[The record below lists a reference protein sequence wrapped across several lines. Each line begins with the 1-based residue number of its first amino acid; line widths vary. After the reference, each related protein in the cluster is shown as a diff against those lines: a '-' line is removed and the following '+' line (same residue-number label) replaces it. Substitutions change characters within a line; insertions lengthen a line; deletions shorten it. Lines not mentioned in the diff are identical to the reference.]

1 MTIGQNIKKFRKDK
15 GYTQKDL
22 AEMVGVSVQAI
33 SKWETDVGYPDISQ
47 IVPLASALNVSI
59 DDIFGYSS
67 NDDSEDFEFV
77 KKDLEPQSVFR
88 EQKYSDKNYELLY
101 PYFLAHPKNPEAASL
116 CLKSLVDLIVANKVQ
131 DKSKKDLM
139 LECERYANC
148 IFKYETNIDNIF
160 MNKLML
166 SRGYSAL
173 EEHEKATEII
183 ESIPVT
189 FGDRLYWEA
198 EISQAN
204 KKYDDAML
212 KCRESFAMKARYISR
227 CLRMAGEICEEK
239 DKETGLAQ
247 RMEYEEYMLRLL
259 NAFLSGGEYLP
270 CRQIYQKHILL
281 YGMVYKYIILNRIDL
296 AIERAEMLIN
306 GREKFVS
313 FIKNQK
319 GKTSLLFEN
328 NDSIKY
334 QIETQ
339 KQLDNYVELAVKS
352 LKTIPNYEKNIVIT
366 EFFKKYGID

>member
-173 EEHEKATEII
+173 EEHEKAKEII

-227 CLRMAGEICEEK
+227 CIRMAGEICEEK

-281 YGMVYKYIILNRIDL
+281 YGMVYKYIFLNRIDL

-306 GREKFVS
+306 GREEFVS

-339 KQLDNYVELAVKS
+339 KQLDNYVELAIKS
-352 LKTIPNYEKNIVIT
+352 LKTIPNYEKNIGIT
-366 EFFKKYGID
+366 ELFKKYGID